1 MLSVQTNV
9 SAISA
14 QRHLGATSNAL
25 GTAMERLS
33 SGFRINRAADDAA
46 GLAVSEKLKAQ
57 IGGLN
62 QASRNA
68 QDGISM
74 IQTAEGALD
83 EVQSMMQRMRDLAVQ
98 AASDTNSQTERDNI
112 NLELGQLGKEIN
124 SISMRTKFN
133 GQSLLSG
140 SLTKAQYTDTSGA
153 VVAWD
158 AALNDA
164 LTSDTNAAAGH
175 ALTDFVVSDVNVD
188 GAQAGK
194 SFQLS
199 LGATTADHTTADRV
213 TLTMYSNDATGEL
226 ATSMTSQSGQTSAVD
241 ETITLSDMASGGS
254 ETLTFSSLGVKITVT
269 EIAGLAV
276 TASTAA
282 SDFAAGLAVG
292 GGNFV
297 IDTATAS
304 GVATLQTGA
313 NQGDE
318 TAVAFVNTALGGG
331 TGIKA
336 MDTLAATLRQFS
348 EVGGATR
355 DNASSLISA
364 LDKAL
369 GSISSSRATL
379 GAAQNRLQHTI
390 ANLGTTSENL
400 SASNS
405 RIRDVDVA
413 TESSNMAKNQV
424 LEQAGVSVLAQA
436 NQLPQLALK
445 LLG

>member
-1 MLSVQTNV
+1 
-9 SAISA
+9 
-14 QRHLGATSNAL
+14 
-25 GTAMERLS
+25 MERLS

-62 QASRNA
+62 QASRNS

-98 AASDTNSQTERDNI
+98 ASSDTNSQTERDNI
-112 NLELGQLGKEIN
+112 NLELGQLGQEIN
-124 SISMRTKFN
+124 SISMRSKFN

-140 SLTKAQYTDTSGA
+140 SLTKAQLTDGAGTATAYNSGANNEIINTSDPTKQTTLTSG
-153 VVAWD
+153 
-158 AALNDA
+158 LK
-164 LTSDTNAAAGH
+164 
-175 ALTDFVVSDVNVD
+175 VSNVSVD

-194 SFQLS
+194 GFHLS
-199 LGATTADHTTADRV
+199 TGTAANQIVLSMFKSDGSTAE
-213 TLTMYSNDATGEL
+213 TMTD
-226 ATSMTSQSGQTSAVD
+226 QSGHTMGVVQKLTVTDLQA
-241 ETITLSDMASGGS
+241 GGS
-254 ETLTFSSLGVKITVT
+254 EILNFANLGVKITLT
-269 EIAGLAV
+269 NGTAGSVGAAAIKTDF
-276 TASTAA
+276 TA
-282 SDFAAGLAVG
+282 
-292 GGNFV
+292 GNALSV
-297 IDTATAS
+297 DTAQAS
-304 GVATLQTGA
+304 GNATLQTGA

-318 TAVAFVNTALGGG
+318 TSVAFVNTSLSGG
-331 TGIKA
+331 TGVTP
-336 MDTLAATLRQFS
+336 MDTLAATLTTFASQ
-348 EVGGATR
+348 GGATR

-364 LDKAL
+364 LDTAL

-413 TESSNMAKNQV
+413 TESSEMAKNQV

>member
-1 MLSVQTNV
+1 
-9 SAISA
+9 
-14 QRHLGATSNAL
+14 
-25 GTAMERLS
+25 MERLS

-62 QASRNA
+62 QASRNS

-98 AASDTNSQTERDNI
+98 ASSDTNSQTERDNI
-112 NLELGQLGKEIN
+112 NLELGQLGQEIN
-124 SISMRTKFN
+124 SISVRTKFN
-133 GQSLLSG
+133 GQSLLNG
-140 SLTKAQYTDTSGA
+140 SLVTKQGTVGWDGTTPEITGGSGTTGT
-153 VVAWD
+153 
-158 AALNDA
+158 ALA
-164 LTSDTNAAAGH
+164 T
-175 ALTDFVVSDVNVD
+175 
-188 GAQAGK
+188 
-194 SFQLS
+194 
-199 LGATTADHTTADRV
+199 ATTVSVSVLSVADA
-213 TLTMYSNDATGEL
+213 
-226 ATSMTSQSGQTSAVD
+226 QSAKSYK
-241 ETITLSDMASGGS
+241 
-254 ETLTFSSLGVKITVT
+254 FS
-269 EIAGLAV
+269 
-276 TASTAA
+276 STAA
-282 SDFAAGLAVG
+282 GTLTLTQYDTTGTGTTGVSQTIDIAALQGGTSENLNFSNMGVKLTLTNSDVSTNTAAVTDLITDLSAAGS
-292 GGNFV
+292 
-297 IDTATAS
+297 IDTLTGS
-304 GVATLQTGA
+304 GTATLQTGS

-318 TAVAFVNTALGGG
+318 TAVAFVNTRLSGSTGVVEMDNLAKALSTFQA
-331 TGIKA
+331 TG
-336 MDTLAATLRQFS
+336 S
-348 EVGGATR
+348 R
-355 DNASSLISA
+355 DNASSLITA
-364 LDKAL
+364 LDGAL

>member
-46 GLAVSEKLKAQ
+46 GLAISEKLKAQ

-62 QASRNA
+62 QASRNS

-98 AASDTNSQTERDNI
+98 AASDTNGQTERDNI
-112 NLELGQLGKEIN
+112 NLELSQLGKEIN
-124 SISMRTKFN
+124 SISMRSKFN

-140 SLTKAQYTDTSGA
+140 SLVKAQYTNTSGA
-153 VVAWD
+153 IAAWAGGTEITGD
-158 AALNDA
+158 G
-164 LTSDTNAAAGH
+164 TSNGTSITSNVYVNA
-175 ALTDFVVSDVNVD
+175 VSVD
-188 GAQAGK
+188 GAQSGK
-194 SFQLS
+194 SF
-199 LGATTADHTTADRV
+199 
-213 TLTMYSNDATGEL
+213 TLTGITANASSGIPSSVTMTMNNTAGVATVITDAAGHTSNVTQTIDVAAL
-226 ATSMTSQSGQTSAVD
+226 AAGGAQTLNFSNLGV
-241 ETITLSDMASGGS
+241 TITLAA
-254 ETLTFSSLGVKITVT
+254 
-269 EIAGLAV
+269 IAGD
-276 TASTAA
+276 TADAIA
-282 SDFAAGLAVG
+282 LGLDGVG
-292 GGNFV
+292 T
-297 IDTATAS
+297 IDTAMGNGTA
-304 GVATLQTGA
+304 VLQTGS

-318 TAVAFVNTALGGG
+318 TSVDFVNTSLAGG
-331 TGIKA
+331 TGVKA
-336 MDTLAATLRQFS
+336 LDTLAASLKTFAS
-348 EVGGATR
+348 GGTR
-355 DNASSLISA
+355 ENASSLISA
-364 LDKAL
+364 LDNAL
-369 GSISSSRATL
+369 ASISNSRAIL

-400 SASNS
+400 SASNA

>member
-1 MLSVQTNV
+1 
-9 SAISA
+9 
-14 QRHLGATSNAL
+14 
-25 GTAMERLS
+25 MERLS

-62 QASRNA
+62 QASRNS

-98 AASDTNSQTERDNI
+98 ASSDTNSQTERDNI

-124 SISMRTKFN
+124 SISMRSKFN

-140 SLTKAQYTDTSGA
+140 SLTKSQTTAYVGA
-153 VVAWD
+153 GGGGATVELSTA
-158 AALNDA
+158 AALGGGE
-164 LTSDTNAAAGH
+164 T
-175 ALTDFVVSDVNVD
+175 VSSISVD
-188 GAQAGK
+188 GAQSGRQ
-194 SFQLS
+194 F
-199 LGATTADHTTADRV
+199 
-213 TLTMYSNDATGEL
+213 TLTAGSSAGQLTLSMYDSTQAQMTMADQAGH
-226 ATSMTSQSGQTSAVD
+226 TSFVT
-241 ETITLSDMASGGS
+241 ETIDVGDMAIGGS
-254 ETLTFSSLGVKITVT
+254 QTLNFSNLGVKITLASPAVAT
-269 EIAGLAV
+269 GATIATDLA
-276 TASTAA
+276 
-282 SDFAAGLAVG
+282 G
-292 GGNFV
+292 GTFS

-304 GVATLQTGA
+304 GTATLQTGSM
-313 NQGDE
+313 QGDE
-318 TAVAFVNTALGGG
+318 TAVDFVNTSLAGG
-331 TGIKA
+331 TKATQGAANTA
-336 MDTLAATLRQFS
+336 MDVLAASLNTFAS
-348 EVGGATR
+348 AGGATR
-355 DNASSLISA
+355 DNASSLITA
-364 LDKAL
+364 LDTAL

>member
-14 QRHLGATSNAL
+14 QRHLGDTSNAL
-25 GTAMERLS
+25 STAMERLS

-46 GLAVSEKLKAQ
+46 GLAVSEKLQAQ

-68 QDGISM
+68 QDGVSM

-98 AASDTNSQTERDNI
+98 ASSDTNSQTERDNI
-112 NLELGQLGKEIN
+112 KLELGQLGQEIN

-140 SLTKAQYTDTSGA
+140 SMTKAQLTDTSGA
-153 VVAWD
+153 V
-158 AALNDA
+158 
-164 LTSDTNAAAGH
+164 TSYDTGYTELSAVGTNASTIGDATNVVSAISVDGSQSGKTFVLTGDSTAGTVTLQMFQEVGTTSTAVTMTDAAGH
-175 ALTDFVVSDVNVD
+175 TANV
-188 GAQAGK
+188 Q
-194 SFQLS
+194 Q
-199 LGATTADHTTADRV
+199 
-213 TLTMYSNDATGEL
+213 
-226 ATSMTSQSGQTSAVD
+226 
-241 ETITLSDMASGGS
+241 TITVADIAQGQA
-254 ETLTFSSLGVKITVT
+254 ETLNFADLGVKVT
-269 EIAGLAV
+269 I
-276 TASTAA
+276 AA
-282 SDFAAGLAVG
+282 SGTMGDAATLAG
-292 GGNFV
+292 GFDGSQA
-297 IDTATAS
+297 IDTAQGS
-304 GVATLQTGA
+304 GTATLQTGA

-318 TAVAFVNTALGGG
+318 TAVTFVNTSLAGG
-331 TGIKA
+331 TGSTP
-336 MDTLAATLRQFS
+336 MDTLAATLQTYAS
-348 EVGGATR
+348 DGGATR
-355 DNASSLISA
+355 DNASNLISA
-364 LDKAL
+364 LDSAL

-390 ANLGTTSENL
+390 SNLGTTSENL

>member
-83 EVQSMMQRMRDLAVQ
+83 EVQSMMQRMRDLGVQ

-140 SLTKAQYTDTSGA
+140 SLTKAQYLDTNGAATAFESANTALTNDTS
-153 VVAWD
+153 
-158 AALNDA
+158 AA
-164 LTSDTNAAAGH
+164 TGY
-175 ALTDFVVSDVNVD
+175 ALTDFVVSNVNVE
-188 GAQAGK
+188 GAQAGR
-194 SFQLS
+194 SFHLS
-199 LGATTADHTTADRV
+199 ATASEAGHTALDRV
-213 TLTMYSNDATGEL
+213 TLTMFSGATTG
-226 ATSMTSQSGQTSAVD
+226 ATAETMKSQSGQTSTVE
-241 ETITLSDMASGGS
+241 ETITLSDLAANGS
-254 ETLTFSSLGVKITVT
+254 MTLNFASLGVKITVT
-269 EIAGLAV
+269 ETTGAAV
-276 TASTAA
+276 TADTAA
-282 SDFAAGLAVG
+282 LDFASS
-292 GGNFV
+292 GNLV
-297 IDTATAS
+297 VDTATAS
-304 GVATLQTGA
+304 GLATLQTGA

-318 TAVAFVNTALGGG
+318 TAVAFVNTALAGG
-331 TGIKA
+331 TGVEA
-336 MDTLAATLRQFS
+336 MDTLAATLKQFAS
-348 EVGGATR
+348 EGGASR
-355 DNASSLISA
+355 ENASSLITA
-364 LDKAL
+364 LDNAL

-390 ANLGTTSENL
+390 ANLSTTAENL

-445 LLG
+445 LLS

>member
-1 MLSVQTNV
+1 
-9 SAISA
+9 
-14 QRHLGATSNAL
+14 
-25 GTAMERLS
+25 MERLS

-62 QASRNA
+62 QASRNS

-98 AASDTNSQTERDNI
+98 ASSDTNSQTERDNI
-112 NLELGQLGKEIN
+112 NLELGQLGQEIN
-124 SISMRTKFN
+124 SISQRTKFN
-133 GQSLLSG
+133 GQSMLSG
-140 SLTKAQYTDTSGA
+140 SLVKSQATVASVTGLTELSTGA
-153 VVAWD
+153 TVGATVVG
-158 AALNDA
+158 
-164 LTSDTNAAAGH
+164 SI
-175 ALTDFVVSDVNVD
+175 SVD

-194 SFQLS
+194 AFALTATAASGTTPAQATLTMVDTNGAAIKITDQAGQTHDVKQTVDIDAVAAGGAETLAFTN
-199 LGATTADHTTADRV
+199 LGVSV
-213 TLTMYSNDATGEL
+213 TLTSVAGETADNIATG
-226 ATSMTSQSGQTSAVD
+226 
-241 ETITLSDMASGGS
+241 
-254 ETLTFSSLGVKITVT
+254 
-269 EIAGLAV
+269 IAG
-276 TASTAA
+276 
-282 SDFAAGLAVG
+282 
-292 GGNFV
+292 
-297 IDTATAS
+297 ATAS
-304 GVATLQTGA
+304 IDTMTGSGTATLQTGSM
-313 NQGDE
+313 QGDE
-318 TAVAFVNTALGGG
+318 TAVAFVNTSLGGG
-331 TGIKA
+331 TGVKA
-336 MDTLAATLRQFS
+336 MDTLAATLNTYAS
-348 EVGGATR
+348 AGGATR
-355 DNASSLISA
+355 DNASSLITA
-364 LDKAL
+364 LDNAL

-413 TESSNMAKNQV
+413 TESSNMAKDQV

>member
-1 MLSVQTNV
+1 
-9 SAISA
+9 
-14 QRHLGATSNAL
+14 
-25 GTAMERLS
+25 MERLS

-62 QASRNA
+62 QASRNS

-98 AASDTNSQTERDNI
+98 AASDTNGQTERDNI

-124 SISMRTKFN
+124 SISMRSKFN

-140 SLTKAQYTDTSGA
+140 SLVKAQLMNTSG
-153 VVAWD
+153 VAL
-158 AALNDA
+158 AY
-164 LTSDTNAAAGH
+164 DTNNTEIAIGTNGAAF
-175 ALTDFVVSDVNVD
+175 ALGTVANITSMSVD
-188 GAQAGK
+188 GAQVGRGFVLSQGADTTQITMTMTDGSTSGTAEVMTDAAG
-194 SFQLS
+194 
-199 LGATTADHTTADRV
+199 HTMNVA
-213 TLTMYSNDATGEL
+213 
-226 ATSMTSQSGQTSAVD
+226 Q
-241 ETITLSDMASGGS
+241 TITVSDIADGGS
-254 ETLTFSSLGVKITVT
+254 ETLNFANLGIKITLAAT
-269 EIAGLAV
+269 AGGSIV
-276 TASTAA
+276 
-282 SDFAAGLAVG
+282 SDITGEFTNGPYS
-292 GGNFV
+292 
-297 IDTATAS
+297 IDTATGTGTAI
-304 GVATLQTGA
+304 LQTGS

-318 TAVAFVNTALGGG
+318 TAVSFVNTSLAGG
-331 TGIKA
+331 TGSVH
-336 MDTLAATLRQFS
+336 MDTLAASLMTFANS
-348 EVGGATR
+348 GTR
-355 DNASSLISA
+355 ENASSLITA
-364 LDKAL
+364 LDSAL

-400 SASNS
+400 SASNA

>member
-98 AASDTNSQTERDNI
+98 ASSDTNSQTERDNI
-112 NLELGQLGKEIN
+112 NLELKQLGQEIN
-124 SISMRTKFN
+124 SISVRTKFN
-133 GQSLLSG
+133 GQSLLDG
-140 SLTKAQYTDTSGA
+140 SLVSKQITGSVGYAGTGA
-153 VVAWD
+153 AELAVG
-158 AALNDA
+158 A
-164 LTSDTNAAAGH
+164 LTTNTNASVSLIDVSSAQSGKGFVISAGADTNAPS
-175 ALTDFVVSDVNVD
+175 LVVTEYDINGVTTGQS
-188 GAQAGK
+188 QE
-194 SFQLS
+194 LS
-199 LGATTADHTTADRV
+199 LADVA
-213 TLTMYSNDATGEL
+213 
-226 ATSMTSQSGQTSAVD
+226 
-241 ETITLSDMASGGS
+241 GGKT
-254 ETLTFSSLGVKITVT
+254 ETLDFADLGVKVVISNTAT
-269 EIAGLAV
+269 DGTAV
-276 TASTAA
+276 TAAELSGDLAGTSVDTGTSSGAA
-282 SDFAAGLAVG
+282 V
-292 GGNFV
+292 
-297 IDTATAS
+297 
-304 GVATLQTGA
+304 LQTGA
-313 NQGDE
+313 NKGDE
-318 TAVAFVNTALGGG
+318 TRVAFVDTRLTGSTGVADMDDLASALA
-331 TGIKA
+331 IFQSDA
-336 MDTLAATLRQFS
+336 S
-348 EVGGATR
+348 R
-355 DNASSLISA
+355 DNATDLITA
-364 LDKAL
+364 LDAAL

>member
-112 NLELGQLGKEIN
+112 NLELGQLGQEIN
-124 SISMRTKFN
+124 SISVRTKFN

-140 SLTKAQYTDTSGA
+140 SLVTAQSTSAYSGGNTEVMA
-153 VVAWD
+153 NTQFSTGVGV
-158 AALNDA
+158 
-164 LTSDTNAAAGH
+164 TS
-175 ALTDFVVSDVNVD
+175 VSVD
-188 GAQAGK
+188 GAQAARG
-194 SFQLS
+194 FQL
-199 LGATTADHTTADRV
+199 TASVGNKTV
-213 TLTMYSNDATGEL
+213 TLTMTDTNGVAIKLTDAQGN
-226 ATSMTSQSGQTSAVD
+226 TSHVTQ
-241 ETITLSDMASGGS
+241 
-254 ETLTFSSLGVKITVT
+254 TLTVTDIALGESESLNFANLGVKITLASSGSNGSAT
-269 EIAGLAV
+269 NIASAINGASFSV
-276 TASTAA
+276 DTKTGSGTA
-282 SDFAAGLAVG
+282 
-292 GGNFV
+292 
-297 IDTATAS
+297 I
-304 GVATLQTGA
+304 LQTGA

-318 TAVAFVNTALGGG
+318 TKVTFVNTSLAGG
-331 TGIKA
+331 TKVAA
-336 MDTLAATLRQFS
+336 MDNLSAALNTFAT
-348 EVGGATR
+348 VATR
-355 DNASSLISA
+355 DNASALITSL
-364 LDKAL
+364 DTAL

-379 GAAQNRLQHTI
+379 GAAQNRLQYTI

>member
-14 QRHLGATSNAL
+14 QRNLGRTSNAL

-83 EVQSMMQRMRDLAVQ
+83 AVQTMMQRMRDLSVQ
-98 AASDTNSQTERDNI
+98 ASSDTNSSTERDNI
-112 NLELGQLGKEIN
+112 NLELTQLTQEIN
-124 SISMRTKFN
+124 SVSVRTKFN
-133 GQSLLSG
+133 GQSLLDG
-140 SLTKAQYTDTSGA
+140 TMGTG
-153 VVAWD
+153 
-158 AALNDA
+158 
-164 LTSDTNAAAGH
+164 TNAG
-175 ALTDFVVSDVNVD
+175 
-188 GAQAGK
+188 
-194 SFQLS
+194 
-199 LGATTADHTTADRV
+199 
-213 TLTMYSNDATGEL
+213 
-226 ATSMTSQSGQTSAVD
+226 
-241 ETITLSDMASGGS
+241 I
-254 ETLTFSSLGVKITVT
+254 
-269 EIAGLAV
+269 
-276 TASTAA
+276 
-282 SDFAAGLAVG
+282 
-292 GGNFV
+292 
-297 IDTATAS
+297 
-304 GVATLQTGA
+304 ATLQTGA
-313 NQGDE
+313 NKLDE
-318 TAVAFVNTALGGG
+318 TQVKFVNTSVDTNTSIVAMKDLSVALSAYS
-331 TGIKA
+331 TTA
-336 MDTLAATLRQFS
+336 SRA
-348 EVGGATR
+348 
-355 DNASSLISA
+355 NASDLIDK

-379 GAAQNRLQHTI
+379 GAAQNRLQYTI

>member
-14 QRHLGATSNAL
+14 QRHLGDTSNAL

-98 AASDTNSQTERDNI
+98 ASSDTNSQTERDNI
-112 NLELGQLGKEIN
+112 NLELGQLHQEIN
-124 SISMRTKFN
+124 SISMRSKFN

-140 SLTKAQYTDTSGA
+140 SLTKAQNPDTTGA
-153 VVAWD
+153 TAFTAYATGLTELTAG
-158 AALNDA
+158 AALA
-164 LTSDTNAAAGH
+164 TSNLEVTS
-175 ALTDFVVSDVNVD
+175 VSVD
-188 GAQAGK
+188 GAQSGRGFHLSYDSTATGK
-194 SFQLS
+194 
-199 LGATTADHTTADRV
+199 V
-213 TLTMYSNDATGEL
+213 TLTMTDATTAG
-226 ATSMTSQSGQTSAVD
+226 SAK
-241 ETITLSDMASGGS
+241 TITDQAGHTMNVTQTISLSDLNNGDS
-254 ETLTFSSLGVKITVT
+254 EILNFSDLGVKITLT
-269 EIAGLAV
+269 NTTGGIV
-276 TASTAA
+276 TADAAAQDFTA
-282 SDFAAGLAVG
+282 
-292 GGNFV
+292 GNKLS
-297 IDTATAS
+297 IDTAVAS
-304 GVATLQTGA
+304 GTATLQTGA

-318 TAVAFVNTALGGG
+318 TEVAFVNTSLAGG
-331 TGIKA
+331 TGVTP
-336 MDTLAATLRQFS
+336 MDTLAATLNTFAS
-348 EVGGATR
+348 DGGATR

-364 LDKAL
+364 LDTAL

>member
-14 QRHLGATSNAL
+14 QRHLNDTSNAL

-33 SGFRINRAADDAA
+33 SGYRINRAADDAA
-46 GLAVSEKLKAQ
+46 GLAVSEKLQAQ

-68 QDGISM
+68 QDGVSM

-98 AASDTNSQTERDNI
+98 ASSDTNSQTERDNI
-112 NLELGQLGKEIN
+112 NLELGQLGQEIN
-124 SISMRTKFN
+124 SISQRTKFN

-140 SLTKAQYTDTSGA
+140 SLTKSQLTDTAGQ
-153 VVAWD
+153 V
-158 AALNDA
+158 
-164 LTSDTNAAAGH
+164 TSYLGSNGVELYGSATDTNATT
-175 ALTDFVVSDVNVD
+175 LTSGLVVTSVNVG

-194 SFQLS
+194 TFELS
-199 LGATTADHTTADRV
+199 ADTKGNV
-213 TLTMYSNDATGEL
+213 TLTMLSDDAGKSI
-226 ATSMTSQSGQTSAVD
+226 SMTDVAGHTSAVAQ
-241 ETITLSDMASGGS
+241 TISLSDVSAGGS
-254 ETLTFSSLGVKITVT
+254 EILDFTNLGVKLTVANNST
-269 EIAGLAV
+269 AGV
-276 TASTAA
+276 TAAVASADFTA
-282 SDFAAGLAVG
+282 
-292 GGNFV
+292 GNLTV
-297 IDTATAS
+297 DTAVAS
-304 GVATLQTGA
+304 GEATLQTGA
-313 NQGDE
+313 NEGDE
-318 TAVAFVNTALGGG
+318 TTVAFVNTALSGG
-331 TGIKA
+331 TGAAA
-336 MDTLAATLRQFS
+336 MDTLAATLKTFS
-348 EVGGATR
+348 TDGTR
-355 DNASSLISA
+355 ENASSLITA
-364 LDKAL
+364 LDGAL

-445 LLG
+445 LLGL

>member
-1 MLSVQTNV
+1 
-9 SAISA
+9 
-14 QRHLGATSNAL
+14 
-25 GTAMERLS
+25 MERLS

-46 GLAVSEKLKAQ
+46 GLAVSEKLQAQ

-62 QASRNA
+62 QASRNS
-68 QDGISM
+68 QDGVSM

-98 AASDTNSQTERDNI
+98 ASSDTNSQTERDNI
-112 NLELGQLGKEIN
+112 NLELNQLGQEIN

-140 SLTKAQYTDTSGA
+140 SLTKAQGA
-153 VVAWD
+153 AAPASAPNTGAELTKGTVVAG
-158 AALNDA
+158 A
-164 LTSDTNAAAGH
+164 NAGAIG
-175 ALTDFVVSDVNVD
+175 SISVD
-188 GAQAGK
+188 GAQAGRN
-194 SFQLS
+194 FQLT
-199 LGATTADHTTADRV
+199 GAVANGTIPATL
-213 TLTMYSNDATGEL
+213 TLTMYDTSGTAMNMTDANGKQM
-226 ATSMTSQSGQTSAVD
+226 AVAQTINVAD
-241 ETITLSDMASGGS
+241 IAANGS
-254 ETLTFSSLGVKITVT
+254 ETLNFSNLGVSITVNAGAGGALT
-269 EIAGLAV
+269 GSEISAMG
-276 TASTAA
+276 S
-282 SDFAAGLAVG
+282 SGS
-292 GGNFV
+292 
-297 IDTATAS
+297 IDTLTAS
-304 GVATLQTGA
+304 GTATLQSGA
-313 NQGDE
+313 NQGDS
-318 TAVAFVNTALGGG
+318 TDVAFVNTSLGGG
-331 TGIKA
+331 TGIAA
-336 MDTLAATLRQFS
+336 MDTLAATLNTFN
-348 EVGGATR
+348 GAAGRTR
-355 DNASSLISA
+355 DNATSLITA
-364 LDKAL
+364 LDTAL

>member
-14 QRHLGATSNAL
+14 QRHLSATSNAL

-62 QASRNA
+62 QASRNS

-98 AASDTNSQTERDNI
+98 ASSDTNSSIERSNI
-112 NLELGQLGKEIN
+112 NLELAQLGQEIG
-124 SISMRTKFN
+124 SISTRTKFN
-133 GQSLLSG
+133 GQALLNG
-140 SLTKAQYTDTSGA
+140 SLVTTQTTAAQGYAAGTTAELFTGRTLSANTAGSVTSISLAASQSGMGYKFSADTTANTVTLTQINTSGA
-153 VVAWD
+153 
-158 AALNDA
+158 
-164 LTSDTNAAAGH
+164 
-175 ALTDFVVSDVNVD
+175 
-188 GAQAGK
+188 
-194 SFQLS
+194 
-199 LGATTADHTTADRV
+199 
-213 TLTMYSNDATGEL
+213 ATGL
-226 ATSMTSQSGQTSAVD
+226 A
-241 ETITLSDMASGGS
+241 ETISASAINAG
-254 ETLTFSSLGVKITVT
+254 SSLAMNFSASGVKIS
-269 EIAGLAV
+269 IAAGGAV
-276 TASTAA
+276 TANNIAA
-282 SDFAAGLAVG
+282 SFATTGLTV
-292 GGNFV
+292 
-297 IDTATAS
+297 DATMGS
-304 GVATLQTGA
+304 GTATLQTGA
-313 NQGDE
+313 NQGDTTTVGFVDTRLTGT
-318 TAVAFVNTALGGG
+318 TASSEMNGLFTALNTYNGSQ
-331 TGIKA
+331 TQ
-336 MDTLAATLRQFS
+336 TNAANLIT
-348 EVGGATR
+348 
-355 DNASSLISA
+355 SLDSA
-364 LDKAL
+364 L
-369 GSISSSRATL
+369 GYISSSRATL

-390 ANLGTTSENL
+390 ANLETTSENL